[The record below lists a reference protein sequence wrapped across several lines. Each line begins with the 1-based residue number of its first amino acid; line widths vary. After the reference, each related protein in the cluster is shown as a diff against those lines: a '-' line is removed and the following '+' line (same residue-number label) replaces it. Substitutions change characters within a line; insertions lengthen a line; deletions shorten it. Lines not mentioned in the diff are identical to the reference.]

1 MNAKLIVE
9 GKEFDIQI
17 MDPELQKLIKPPKKT
32 GYERIK
38 TDGEYWFIDTMGVV
52 RPETESSDICDK
64 NIYKCANYYSDI
76 TVAENNARA
85 DNLMRQLR
93 RFAVEHREKEFD
105 WNTSEHKW
113 YIGYYYRSNE
123 LSVYNCCTMKSVGV
137 IYFDS
142 KATAEL
148 AIATFRDELT
158 WLFTEYKDSL

>member
-32 GYERIK
+32 GYERSDLHGDYW
-38 TDGEYWFIDTMGVV
+38 TDGGDGSVSV
-52 RPETESSDICDK
+52 ESEDSFSVDDG
-64 NIYKCANYYSDI
+64 IYNAANYYSDK

-85 DNLMRQLR
+85 DTLMRQLR

-123 LSVYNCCTMKSVGV
+123 LSVYNCCTAKSAGV

-148 AIATFRDELT
+148 AITTFRDELT